1 MPLISMMMGSVK
13 TAKTKEEEKMRYIMI
28 SEDGSL
34 YKAVGVR
41 EEELLAC
48 IDGYLSILDM
58 ETLKEYFNGEW
69 VDIGSWD
76 DVPAGEN

>member
-34 YKAVGVR
+34 YKAV
-41 EEELLAC
+41 
-48 IDGYLSILDM
+48 
-58 ETLKEYFNGEW
+58 ETLEGK
-69 VDIGSWD
+69 
-76 DVPAGEN
+76 AGTTIYKD